1 MRDWDT
7 AAYRIA
13 EAVARQRLRDRYPDV
28 ELSIT
33 CRSGWL
39 PLVERFIA
47 DVRAALPEGA
57 RIDGLRVGE
66 KMGTL
71 ALGYR
76 RIGPAPLLVLHRG
89 VSDAE
94 RRAEEAS
101 WHTCEVCGQPGVLR
115 CDRGYYLTRCADHSE
130 GAQPWREEDGE

>member
-7 AAYRIA
+7 PAYRIA
-13 EAVARQRLRDRYPDV
+13 EAVARQRLRDRFPEV
-28 ELSIT
+28 ELSIS
-33 CRSGWL
+33 CRAGWL
-39 PLVERFIA
+39 PLVERFIV

-66 KMGTL
+66 RMGSLT
-71 ALGYR
+71 LGYR

-101 WHTCEVCGQPGVLR
+101 LRTCEVCGAHGVLR
-115 CDRGYYLTRCADHSE
+115 CDAGYFLTRCDDHSE
-130 GAQPWREEDGE
+130 GAQPWHEEDGE